1 MKTAVIVTT
10 YNRPDA
16 LALALDGYLA
26 QKNKD
31 FELVVADDGST
42 KETADLINFYKKKS
56 VINIIHVWQEDNGF
70 RAAKIR
76 NKAIAQT
83 SADYIIF
90 SDGDCIPLP
99 DFISQHK
106 YLAEKNWFVSGSRV
120 LLSPQFTI
128 EILNRKTPVHSWK
141 LRDWFAAR
149 LRNDINRILPFLSL
163 PINKFFRKLW
173 LANSWHGVMTC
184 NMAVWR
190 EDLININGFDEE
202 YTGWGLEDSDLTIR
216 LLHANIKRKS
226 ARFLSPV
233 LHLWHRENDRG
244 NLTENR
250 KHLNDLIN
258 SKRAFAILGID
269 QYL

>member
-26 QKNKD
+26 QRDRD
-31 FELVVADDGST
+31 FELVIADDGST
-42 KETADLINFYKKKS
+42 KETTEIINYYKKKR
-56 VINIIHVWQEDNGF
+56 VINIIHIWQEDKGF

-76 NKAIAQT
+76 NKAIAHT

-99 DFISQHK
+99 DFVSQHK
-106 YLAEKNWFVSGSRV
+106 YLAEEDWFVSGSRI
-120 LLSPQFTI
+120 LLSPQFTV
-128 EILNRKTPVHSWK
+128 EILDKRTPVHLWK
-141 LRDWFAAR
+141 LHDWFIAR
-149 LRNDINRILPFLSL
+149 VGCDVNRFLPFLSL
-163 PINKFFRKLW
+163 PMNNLFRKSW
-173 LANSWHGVMTC
+173 ITKSWHGVMTC

-190 EDLININGFDEE
+190 KDLININGFDEQ

-226 ARFLSPV
+226 ARFLTPV
-233 LHLWHRENDRG
+233 LHLWHGENDRG
-244 NLTENR
+244 NLTKNR
-250 KHLNDLIN
+250 EKLNNLIN